1 MSVSNAEDKAT
12 LWGFIRKYAA
22 GRHARGASRARPSRR
37 LCAALLPRLRQAGED
52 LPAADGAGA
61 QGAGRRWRRSSA
73 RSRRDASGEE
83 LQNIV
88 YAVGKEHAFEP
99 LRAWFS
105 ALYEVLL
112 GQSQGP
118 RFGGFI
124 ELYGVENTRALIER
138 ALKGELL
145 AR

>member
-1 MSVSNAEDKAT
+1 VSNAEDKAT

-22 GRHARGASRARPSRR
+22 DATPEQHPVLDHLVGYAIRYYHDFIKPAKTYRAPTEHERTA
-37 LCAALLPRLRQAGED
+37 LAAL
-52 LPAADGAGA
+52 AAELGKVAPGV
-61 QGAGRRWRRSSA
+61 R
-73 RSRRDASGEE
+73 GEE

-88 YAVGKEHAFEP
+88 YAVGKAAAFEP

-124 ELYGVENTRALIER
+124 ELYGVDNTRVLIER
-138 ALKGELL
+138 ALAGELL